1 MREKGDIYNIVSCD
15 DKHNYLH
22 VKDCLLHISI
32 VEQLSLKNTWL
43 CALNDKSMKLCKY
56 FLYIIKL
63 FFGHRTT
70 FNLTFG
76 DL

>member
-1 MREKGDIYNIVSCD
+1 MSLGEQNLINALV
-15 DKHNYLH
+15 L
-22 VKDCLLHISI
+22 